1 MSETSGNTILVIGGG
16 AAGFFGAIAC
26 AEADPTARVVILERG
41 PEVLGKV
48 RISGGG
54 RCNVTHACFEPKEL
68 VRFYPRGEKALL
80 GPFHRFCS
88 GDTVEWYES
97 RGVPLKIEADGRMFP
112 VSDRSQSI
120 IDCLENAARQ
130 AGVEVRTRQKVVQM
144 YPPEEPGQDWK
155 VMTAGG
161 DAFFAK
167 AILVAAGSS
176 AAVWDLLRHLGH
188 TVVPPVPSLFTFNI
202 ADPRIDGLAGLVAPN
217 ARVQIAGTKWS
228 ADGPVLVTHWGLSGP
243 GILKLSAWAARELHE
258 RSYRFE
264 IEVNWWGNTETEDI
278 RQQFLRSRQEQAR
291 KLVRNAN
298 PSPLPQR
305 LWERLT
311 IAAGIGDQQRWADL
325 GNRQLQ
331 ELAEQNG
338 RCLFSVGGKS
348 TFKEEFVTA
357 GGVALDEVDFKT
369 FESKIHRG
377 LFLAGEVLDIDAVT
391 GGFNFQA
398 AWTGGWIA
406 GKAMAG

>member
-26 AEADPTARVVILERG
+26 AEADPAAQVVILERG

-202 ADPRIDGLAGLVAPN
+202 ADPRVDGLAGLVAPN

>member
-1 MSETSGNTILVIGGG
+1 MSQTSGNTILVIGGG

-26 AEADPTARVVILERG
+26 AEADPAAQVVILERG

-202 ADPRIDGLAGLVAPN
+202 ADPRVDGLAGLVAPN